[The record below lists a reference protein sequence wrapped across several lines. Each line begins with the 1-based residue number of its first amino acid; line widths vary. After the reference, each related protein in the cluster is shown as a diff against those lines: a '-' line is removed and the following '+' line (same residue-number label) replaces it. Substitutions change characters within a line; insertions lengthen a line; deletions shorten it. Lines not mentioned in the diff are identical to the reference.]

1 MIHDFF
7 IAGVKIAM
15 DTFFHLKESKS
26 SKTIAE
32 LTVNR
37 VMFAH
42 DSIALNISIIN
53 KTDKPFSIINM
64 FMKQQQQQEMLE
76 ACRVNSFNLHRTSH
90 YITGIDFT
98 ADMFTCNIKKPDGY
112 FNLNAFNIHAY
123 LLENQ
128 AETGWIVFK
137 IKPEKAMFSSFCIKL
152 SGSDEILYSSN

>member
-1 MIHDFF
+1 MIPELF

-15 DTFFHLKESKS
+15 DTYFHLKESKS
-26 SKTIAE
+26 SKVIAK

-37 VMFAH
+37 VMFAY

-64 FMKQQQQQEMLE
+64 FMKQQQQQEMIE
-76 ACRVNSFNLHRTSH
+76 ACKVNSVKLMGSYHH
-90 YITGIDFT
+90 YASLDFT
-98 ADMFTCNIKKPDGY
+98 ADMFTCSIKQPEGHFNI
-112 FNLNAFNIHAY
+112 NSFNIHAY

-137 IKPEKAMFSSFCIKL
+137 IKPEKAMFNTFGIKL